1 MKLFYALLLAA
12 AFTATACAKK
22 KDDGKTDPAAK
33 TAEPA
38 AADPAKADPAKADP
52 AKADPAK
59 ADPAKADPAKADT
72 AKPGSAYTVD
82 EAGAM
87 ALALADKIVKA
98 IEDGGEDCAKMGGNL
113 KAHIDE
119 AKAAAALDKDFNKDA
134 AKKAEFK
141 KKFDPQLEA
150 KMTGSMPK
158 LQKCATNADVKA
170 FIDSVAAE

>member
-1 MKLFYALLLAA
+1 MVDFDS
-12 AFTATACAKK
+12 FTT
-22 KDDGKTDPAAK
+22 TDPATAAK
-33 TAEPA
+33 VASAPNPMIGPNPF
-38 AADPAKADPAKADP
+38 D
-52 AKADPAK
+52 
-59 ADPAKADPAKADT
+59 KADT